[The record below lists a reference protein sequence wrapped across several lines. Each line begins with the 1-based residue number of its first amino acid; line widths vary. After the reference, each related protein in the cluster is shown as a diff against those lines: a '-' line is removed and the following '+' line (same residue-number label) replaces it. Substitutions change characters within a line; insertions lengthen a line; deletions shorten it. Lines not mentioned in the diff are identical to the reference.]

1 MFSNGNQFVGGFD
14 RDLFSG
20 PGIEYSAD
28 GSILRSGT
36 WGQDRLLVSQALDP
50 ARFPW
55 MSGTSSVAGPGA
67 PQGSK
72 DTQITPLAGLPA
84 CPVQGVRHLCNGEEV
99 LADGSRYRGEFRGG
113 SFDGF
118 GSLDTPMAYYIGEFR
133 AGQYHGLGVLYTR
146 TGQILG
152 EGRWERGE
160 RVQSLALD
168 RSRFPF
174 TRLPATP
181 TRPPAMPIAGSA
193 VTQPEPVRDTAA
205 ASAAASAAPPEAAS
219 GTATI
224 TPNPVPGLPGPAD
237 RRVALVVGNS
247 TYTNAPL
254 NNPINDAND
263 MAAKLRSMGF
273 EVMLRTNLNRAQMRA
288 AVREFGEALKRKEV
302 GLFYFAGHGIESKG
316 RNFLIP
322 VAASLASEF
331 ELEDEAVDANA
342 VLRAM
347 EDAGN
352 PTNIL
357 ILDACRDN
365 PFARS
370 WRSGSRG
377 LAPMNAPAGSFIA
390 FATAPGSV
398 AADGTGRNGT
408 FTKHLLASLGH
419 QDLDIDRVFTRVT
432 AAVAN
437 ETGRKQIPWK
447 FSSLTGEFS
456 FGAR

>member
-1 MFSNGNQFVGGFD
+1 
-14 RDLFSG
+14 
-20 PGIEYSAD
+20 
-28 GSILRSGT
+28 
-36 WGQDRLLVSQALDP
+36 
-50 ARFPW
+50 
-55 MSGTSSVAGPGA
+55 
-67 PQGSK
+67 
-72 DTQITPLAGLPA
+72 
-84 CPVQGVRHLCNGEEV
+84 
-99 LADGSRYRGEFRGG
+99 
-113 SFDGF
+113 
-118 GSLDTPMAYYIGEFR
+118 
-133 AGQYHGLGVLYTR
+133 
-146 TGQILG
+146 
-152 EGRWERGE
+152 
-160 RVQSLALD
+160 
-168 RSRFPF
+168 
-174 TRLPATP
+174 
-181 TRPPAMPIAGSA
+181 
-193 VTQPEPVRDTAA
+193 
-205 ASAAASAAPPEAAS
+205 
-219 GTATI
+219 
-224 TPNPVPGLPGPAD
+224 
-237 RRVALVVGNS
+237 
-247 TYTNAPL
+247 
-254 NNPINDAND
+254 
-263 MAAKLRSMGF
+263 
-273 EVMLRTNLNRAQMRA
+273 MLRTNLNRAQMRA
-288 AVREFGEALKRKEV
+288 AVREFGEALRRKEV

-437 ETGRKQIPWK
+437 ETGRKQIHWK